1 MADIDAA
8 GHEAPKLNGFLHNL
22 GGRLT
27 VWEPNR
33 TVIELDVADLL
44 LNGIGVVHG
53 GVMATLIDTVGARA
67 GVFCTTPG
75 NVRQAMTVSLNVN
88 LVGNVEQGVLIAE
101 GRVRKAGKTIF
112 VSSCDV
118 HDGDGN
124 LLATGEVVGRYGRG
138 SHLAEGIPAPVGNRP
153 GNDTVARS

>member
-1 MADIDAA
+1 MPDTPESDGA
-8 GHEAPKLNGFLHNL
+8 GTQTKSLSGFMHRM

-27 VWEPNR
+27 EWAPDR
-33 TVIELDVADLL
+33 AVIEMDVSEVH

-53 GVMATLIDTVGARA
+53 GVLAALIDTVGARA
-67 GVFCTTPG
+67 GIYCTVEG
-75 NVRQAMTVSLNVN
+75 NRRTAMTISLNVN
-88 LVGNVEQGVLIAE
+88 LVGNIAAGKLIAE
-101 GRVRKAGKTIF
+101 ARVRKAGKTIF

-138 SHLAEGIPAPVGNRP
+138 SHLPEGVPAS
-153 GNDTVARS
+153 A

>member
-1 MADIDAA
+1 MAVSDAS
-8 GHEAPKLNGFLHNL
+8 GHEKPGLNGFLDKI

-27 VWEPNR
+27 IWEPDR
-33 TVIELDVADLL
+33 TVIELDVDDLH

-67 GVFCTTPG
+67 GVFCTVPG

-88 LVGNVEQGVLIAE
+88 LVGNVGEGVLIAE
-101 GRVRKAGKTIF
+101 ARVRKAGKTIF

-138 SHLAEGIPAPVGNRP
+138 SHLPEGIPVPVGNRP
-153 GNDTVARS
+153 GA

>member
-1 MADIDAA
+1 MKA
-8 GHEAPKLNGFLHNL
+8 LSGFMDRM

-27 VWEPNR
+27 EWGPDR
-33 TVIELDVADLL
+33 AVIEMDVSDIH

-53 GVMATLIDTVGARA
+53 GVLAALIDTAGARA
-67 GVFCTTPG
+67 GIFCTVDG
-75 NVRQAMTVSLNVN
+75 NRRKAMTISLNVN
-88 LVGNVEQGVLIAE
+88 LVGNIAAGKLIADA
-101 GRVRKAGKTIF
+101 RLRKAGKTIF

-138 SHLAEGIPAPVGNRP
+138 SDLPEGVPVS
-153 GNDTVARS
+153 A

>member
-1 MADIDAA
+1 MADTDAA
-8 GHEAPKLNGFLHNL
+8 GHETHTLNGFLHNL

-27 VWEPNR
+27 VWETDR
-33 TVIELDVADLL
+33 AVIELDVAPLH

-67 GVFCTTPG
+67 GVFCTTAG
-75 NVRQAMTVSLNVN
+75 NTRQAMTVSLNVN
-88 LVGNVEQGVLIAE
+88 LVGNIKEGVLIAE
-101 GRVRKAGKTIF
+101 ARVRKAGKTIF

-138 SHLAEGIPAPVGNRP
+138 SHLAAGIPSPVGTRP
-153 GNDTVARS
+153 DVRS